1 VVIAC
6 AGLQQQELKEANNM
20 AKPLDVLKS
29 LERMAQKEFV
39 PSIGPIKGRIIT
51 EIIKK
56 YNPKNILEVGT
67 LYGYSAILMATAAAA
82 DTLQSD
88 GKVITIEI
96 GRSVADIA
104 RKNVADAGLSEK
116 INVIVGDALEV
127 IPKLDLKF
135 DLLFLDAAKDEYLKY
150 LKLAEDNVLKKGAVI
165 VADNVEVSKNEMIDY
180 LEYVRSSGGI
190 YKSET
195 IETALEF
202 TPNVRDAIEVSIKVT

>member
-67 LYGYSAILMATAAAA
+67 LYGYSAILMATTAA
-82 DTLQSD
+82 DTLQAGE
-88 GKVITIEI
+88 GKVATIEI
-96 GRSVADIA
+96 DRSVAVIA

-116 INVIVGDALEV
+116 INLIVGDALQV

-165 VADNVEVSKNEMIDY
+165 VADNVEVYKIEMLDY